1 MKVRVFDDIIIFSNY
16 ITDEKVRKLLEDNE
30 VFQLTELREK
40 IVDIDLNEIILS
52 EDVERGKNYEMGFT
66 YCNRLYD
73 IIHNEYKLRGDDYSL
88 QYEIIENGYL
98 EDIPWCETI
107 FESISEFDKW
117 MRDKWCE
124 ENE

>member
-52 EDVERGKNYEMGFT
+52 EDVER
-66 YCNRLYD
+66 
-73 IIHNEYKLRGDDYSL
+73 
-88 QYEIIENGYL
+88 EIG
-98 EDIPWCETI
+98 
-107 FESISEFDKW
+107 
-117 MRDKWCE
+117 RAHV
-124 ENE
+124 